1 MESRFARIFGAGTKP
16 VIAMA
21 HLPALPGHAAARRRG
36 RACRAWSTP
45 SRATS
50 RSCSTRASTPS
61 CSATR
66 TTGPTGSTRRWPTPP
81 RWPRVVTELAP
92 RDRPFGVDYLW
103 DARCALAV
111 AATTGA
117 SFIREVMPGVFES
130 DMGLW
135 RPDPASLLRERR
147 TLGADDVAVLMNVTP
162 EFASPLGTRPAGM
175 RARSAVVSTLADAI
189 LVSGP
194 MAGSEP
200 DLEAVREVVDAVAG
214 AAPVLLNTGAKAA
227 QHRRVPAAR
236 RRRASSAPTSS
247 STAARG
253 TRSTATACAASWP
266 RPTTP
271 ADDAARPRRRHHGAE
286 GRRCSTPRAASS
298 RPSRAAT
305 RRPRRGPSYS
315 EADPR
320 DWLARRDRD
329 RARGVRARPAS
340 RPAT

>member
-1 MESRFARIFGAGTKP
+1 MESRFAKIFGAGSKP

-21 HLPALPGHAAARRRG
+21 HLPALPGAPLHDAGTGMQGVVDAVARDVEILLGEGVDAVMFCNENDRPYRLDASLADAAAM
-36 RACRAWSTP
+36 A
-45 SRATS
+45 
-50 RSCSTRASTPS
+50 
-61 CSATR
+61 
-66 TTGPTGSTRRWPTPP
+66 
-81 RWPRVVTELAP
+81 RVVTELAP

-162 EFASPLGTRPAGM
+162 EFASALGSRPAGM

-214 AAPVLLNTGAKAA
+214 SAPVLLNTGAKASNIGA
-227 QHRRVPAAR
+227 FLPLVDGVIVGSDLKADGGTWNPVDRERVRRFLAA
-236 RRRASSAPTSS
+236 AND
-247 STAARG
+247 AR
-253 TRSTATACAASWP
+253 
-266 RPTTP
+266 
-271 ADDAARPRRRHHGAE
+271 
-286 GRRCSTPRAASS
+286 
-298 RPSRAAT
+298 
-305 RRPRRGPSYS
+305 
-315 EADPR
+315 
-320 DWLARRDRD
+320 
-329 RARGVRARPAS
+329 
-340 RPAT
+340 

>member
-1 MESRFARIFGAGTKP
+1 MQGVVDAVARDVEILLDEGVDAVMFCNENDRPYRLDASLADAA
-16 VIAMA
+16 AMA
-21 HLPALPGHAAARRRG
+21 
-36 RACRAWSTP
+36 
-45 SRATS
+45 
-50 RSCSTRASTPS
+50 
-61 CSATR
+61 
-66 TTGPTGSTRRWPTPP
+66 
-81 RWPRVVTELAP
+81 RVVTELAP

-162 EFASPLGTRPAGM
+162 EFASPLGTRPAGV

-214 AAPVLLNTGAKAA
+214 SAPVLLNTGAKAGNIGA
-227 QHRRVPAAR
+227 FLPLVDGVIVGSDLKAGG
-236 RRRASSAPTSS
+236 
-247 STAARG
+247 G
-253 TRSTATACAASWP
+253 TWNP
-266 RPTTP
+266 V
-271 ADDAARPRRRHHGAE
+271 
-286 GRRCSTPRAASS
+286 
-298 RPSRAAT
+298 
-305 RRPRRGPSYS
+305 
-315 EADPR
+315 
-320 DWLARRDRD
+320 DRD
-329 RARGVRARPAS
+329 RVRRFLAAANDAR
-340 RPAT
+340 

>member
-1 MESRFARIFGAGTKP
+1 MQGVVDAVARDVEILLDEGVDAVMFCNENDRPYRLDATLADAA
-16 VIAMA
+16 AMA
-21 HLPALPGHAAARRRG
+21 
-36 RACRAWSTP
+36 
-45 SRATS
+45 
-50 RSCSTRASTPS
+50 
-61 CSATR
+61 
-66 TTGPTGSTRRWPTPP
+66 
-81 RWPRVVTELAP
+81 RVVTELAP

-111 AATTGA
+111 AAATGA

-194 MAGSEP
+194 MAGAEP

-214 AAPVLLNTGAKAA
+214 SAPGAAQHRRQVD

-236 RRRASSAPTSS
+236 RRRH
-247 STAARG
+247 R
-253 TRSTATACAASWP
+253 RL
-266 RPTTP
+266 RPQG
-271 ADDAARPRRRHHGAE
+271 RRRHLEPGRPRPRAPVP
-286 GRRCSTPRAASS
+286 GRRE
-298 RPSRAAT
+298 
-305 RRPRRGPSYS
+305 RRPG
-315 EADPR
+315 
-320 DWLARRDRD
+320 
-329 RARGVRARPAS
+329 
-340 RPAT
+340 